1 MGAAL
6 HLAGFTLVLPPLELH
21 TKGNTM
27 VRAFKNTFIWVCAL
41 LSVNATHAGGF
52 EFDVVGIVSAKT
64 PSTFTLERPWTSK
77 PIEVLV
83 TPLTKIEVESH
94 RGFISYDYRIDYKD
108 LQVGEW
114 VTVELYPT
122 GDGRFVAKDIELV
135 R

>member
-1 MGAAL
+1 MKKL
-6 HLAGFTLVLPPLELH
+6 LAG
-21 TKGNTM
+21 
-27 VRAFKNTFIWVCAL
+27 IVCAL
-41 LSVNATHAGGF
+41 FLGNANASGF
-52 EFDVVGIVSAKT
+52 EFDMVGIVSAKT

-94 RGFISYDYRIDYKD
+94 RGFIHYDYRIDYED

-122 GDGRFVAKDIELV
+122 GDGRFVAKDIDLV